1 MTKNPQRLA
10 RDLIVESRK
19 SEFILSVIYRGLA
32 AELIAAGIATEQ
44 MLELRTPRC
53 RVKMCDDQ
61 FGDLV
66 DIRREEQTFTLHRWI
81 EDESRPYERKKTSA
95 DRVAEVS
102 RIVDEL
108 LVRLRATQ

>member
-53 RVKMCDDQ
+53 RVKI
-61 FGDLV
+61 GRTSV
-66 DIRREEQTFTLHRWI
+66 RRHQQTGLPKCHA
-81 EDESRPYERKKTSA
+81 SSTSCSFA
-95 DRVAEVS
+95 
-102 RIVDEL
+102 
-108 LVRLRATQ
+108 